1 MVDDASRLAN
11 VYGVYPAGLLE
22 LGRYANALDAM
33 SWSRLGVRRS
43 IISLENLAGMYLKQP
58 LQKDQA
64 VTDWGKSDL
73 SYLQKLCTPPS
84 YSCLTGRRRE
94 RLLCI
99 MEDLPSSRCYEKRRR
114 RGTSPLGRLP
124 GCNEEER

>member
-1 MVDDASRLAN
+1 M
-11 VYGVYPAGLLE
+11 YGVYSAGLLE

-33 SWSRLGVRRS
+33 SWSRLGVRRN

-73 SYLQKLCTPPS
+73 SYLQKLCS
-84 YSCLTGRRRE
+84 
-94 RLLCI
+94 LL
-99 MEDLPSSRCYEKRRR
+99 LLLS
-114 RGTSPLGRLP
+114 
-124 GCNEEER
+124 